1 MNASW
6 SLYVIVGTVVTFIAT
21 FWLIVWSGRQ
31 GPEPTKD
38 DRTTGHS
45 WDGLTE
51 RNEPLPRWWL
61 GLFVITLIFS
71 AGYLVI
77 YPGLGN
83 VEGTAGWSQHAQYDS
98 EIAEAEARY
107 AEIFAAFRDMDPET
121 LAQDPQA
128 LSTGKSLF
136 SNYCS
141 QCHGS
146 LGYGAAGFPNL
157 TDADWLYGESFAD
170 IQRSILQGRN
180 GVMPPMGA
188 VLGDDAAIDAMVS
201 YVRNLST
208 GVDKT
213 SATHAA
219 YTATCSA
226 CHGPNGEGNT
236 ILGAP
241 TLNDDIWLYGS
252 SASIVR
258 QTIVE
263 GRQGRMPAHEALL
276 GEDRV
281 RLIAAY
287 VYSLTAPQRVAQLDE
302 AGYGD
307 E

>member
-1 MNASW
+1 MSPSW
-6 SLYVIVGTVVTFIAT
+6 SLYVIIGTVVTFVAT
-21 FWLIVWSGRQ
+21 LWLILWSGRQ
-31 GPEPTKD
+31 GPEPTEE

-61 GLFVITLIFS
+61 GLFILTLVFS
-71 AGYLVI
+71 GGYLVV

-83 VEGTAGWSQHAQYDS
+83 VAGTASWSQYAQYDS
-98 EIAEAEARY
+98 EISAAEARY
-107 AEIFAAFRDMDPET
+107 AEIFAAFRDMEP
-121 LAQDPQA
+121 AQLVQDAHA

-157 TDADWLYGESFAD
+157 ADADWLYGETFAD

-180 GVMPPMGA
+180 GIMPPMGA
-188 VLGDDAAIDAMVS
+188 ALGDDAAIDAMVS

-213 SATHAA
+213 SATHAT

-241 TLNDDIWLYGS
+241 RLNDDIWLYGS
-252 SASIVR
+252 SATIVR

-263 GRQGRMPAHEALL
+263 GRQGKMPAHEALL
-276 GEDRV
+276 GADRA

-287 VYSLTAPQRVAQLDE
+287 VVSLSSSTSEPENGD
-302 AGYGD
+302 GSYGD
-307 E
+307 K